1 MSAKVPMA
9 ESRSNLAEL
18 VELNRFVGREFLLWL
33 WFESELYDTNLSP
46 STGEPFSLW
55 LETQITLA
63 SEAEETRI
71 KAAMPGQA
79 PEAKQALRQGK
90 LPLTTRMTAM
100 LGGAE
105 FRWVFKADQLAIGT
119 LKVPAE
125 LKAEEDKYE
134 ALYDRMRLTE
144 LLEAQLEALYKDFV
158 TLRLDAA
165 WEKSIVPELRRWA
178 RGKEVDEPAYTKLK
192 AKIVKRPKRDV
203 S

>member
-71 KAAMPGQA
+71 KAAMPGAA

-90 LPLTTRMTAM
+90 LPTTTRMTAM

-105 FRWVFKADQLAIGT
+105 FRWSFKADQLALGT

-125 LKAEEDKYE
+125 LKADEDKYE

-158 TLRLDAA
+158 SLRLDQA
-165 WEKSIVPELRRWA
+165 WEKQIVPELRRWA
-178 RGKEVDEPAYTKLK
+178 RGKEVDEAAYSKLK

>member
-1 MSAKVPMA
+1 V
-9 ESRSNLAEL
+9 SNLAPARTAEL

-33 WFESELYDTNLSP
+33 WFESELYETNLTP

-63 SEAEETRI
+63 SEAEETRV
-71 KAAMPGQA
+71 KAHMPGLA

-90 LPLTTRMTAM
+90 LPIATKISAI

-105 FRWVFKADQLAIGT
+105 FRWSFKADQLAIGG

-125 LKAEEDKYE
+125 LKAEEDKFE

-144 LLEAQLEALYKDFV
+144 LLEAQLEALYRDFV
-158 TLRLDAA
+158 ALRLDAA
-165 WEKSIVPELRRWA
+165 WERSIVPDLRRWA
-178 RGKEVDEPAYTKLK
+178 RGKEIDEKLYAKLK
-192 AKIVKRPKRDV
+192 SKIVGKRQKREA